1 MALESSPKLKD
12 YGKGLTPKDRSAARR
27 RISLLIAGILLLATA
42 IVAVNFLR
50 SDEFAR
56 AMGAGTIVGVVV
68 DENGKPLDA
77 EVYVLRTNIQG
88 HADSTGT
95 FEVRGVPAGE
105 RAIVIARQGGGVE
118 FPVLVTVGNTTD
130 IGKIKFVGT
139 RVPGQ

>member
-1 MALESSPKLKD
+1 MALESSPTLKD

-27 RISLLIAGILLLATA
+27 RISLIIVGILFLLTA

-50 SDEFAR
+50 SDELAR

-77 EVYVLRTNIQG
+77 EIYVLRTDIQG
-88 HADSTGT
+88 YADSTGA
-95 FEVRGVPAGE
+95 FQVRGVPAGA
-105 RAIVIARQGGGVE
+105 RAIVIARQGGGME
-118 FPVLVTVGNTTD
+118 FPVMVTVGSTTD
-130 IGKIKFVGT
+130 MGKLKFVGT